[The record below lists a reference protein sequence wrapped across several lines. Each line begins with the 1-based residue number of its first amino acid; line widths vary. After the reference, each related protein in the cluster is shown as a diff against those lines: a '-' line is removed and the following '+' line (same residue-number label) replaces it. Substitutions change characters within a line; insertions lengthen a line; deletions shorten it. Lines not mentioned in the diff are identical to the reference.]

1 MRAPAKG
8 LGPRE
13 ARAARARAEGTMAER
28 DGAEGARA
36 VRGQGQDG
44 AIQGAGG
51 KGEEL
56 FLMTALK
63 TFDLDFLL
71 SLKSSIFL
79 C

>member
-44 AIQGAGG
+44 AIQGTGG
-51 KGEEL
+51 KGAGAKRARAKVGVSAERGL
-56 FLMTALK
+56 GPRRGQG
-63 TFDLDFLL
+63 
-71 SLKSSIFL
+71 
-79 C
+79 